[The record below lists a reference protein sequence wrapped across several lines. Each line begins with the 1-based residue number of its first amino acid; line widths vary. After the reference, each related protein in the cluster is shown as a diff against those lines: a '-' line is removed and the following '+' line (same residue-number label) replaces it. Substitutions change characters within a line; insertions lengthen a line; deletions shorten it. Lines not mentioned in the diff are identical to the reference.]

1 MQKNR
6 PFVHV
11 LVWVGTAWLGVQS
24 TLLAATLKN
33 RWSFN
38 EPNGQTVAVDSVG
51 GRNATLMNNA
61 SFDGAGSVW
70 LNSTFGSSDPS
81 GDYVALPSNI
91 LTGYTA
97 ITIEVWYTPYVTALW
112 SRIWDLGNSLNN
124 SGGSTSYFFMR
135 SGDASSGVLGD
146 ITIMVPARNT
156 QQVPGPVIPTG
167 SETHLVWT
175 SDGNTGIARI
185 YVNGQLV
192 GETLGF
198 TNTPAM
204 IGPTTNNWLG
214 RSQYGADPYLNASY
228 NEFRIWDGAL
238 TALEVA
244 GSYIAGPNT
253 VSTSYGTITAVQLQL
268 PSTMLRATAVDARV
282 FATASAVPFPVDVT
296 GMPGLSY
303 RSSNTNVLSVDATGR
318 VRAVGLGTATITVIF
333 DHGAVQRSAQ
343 RDITVLNLEPRLIH
357 RYSFNE
363 PGSYVATDS
372 VGGAHGTIQP
382 AAEQRDGQV
391 WLYGTALSYVDLPAN
406 LINAS
411 TITRNA
417 ITFETW
423 ASFGANANWAR
434 LFDFGNTVGSDG
446 GNYVFFCPRSG
457 SGDTR
462 FIISNTQ
469 PGWSGGGEQGV
480 FIPGILDNRTNVHIV
495 AVLDF
500 GRDLAAVYTNGRL
513 AGLNTAMTR
522 EVSAISNNFS
532 YLGRSLYGADPYLN
546 GSIDEFRIWDGAL
559 SAQQIVAGFRAGP
572 NNTNNAPG
580 QFLGIDIEAPA
591 QLTAEWQVRIR
602 VIGNWQNATNVDLLV
617 DPDMILTSDN
627 TNVLTVGS
635 NGLLTGV
642 APGVATLRARYQ
654 GLEATKQVAV
664 VAPTATLVHR
674 WTFNETQG
682 HRVADVV
689 GGAHGYITIGTNTL
703 GVTNAYWT
711 GQGEL
716 VINTNTALGATDT
729 YIDLPD
735 GIISRL
741 TNNATFE
748 VWLTIYNTDYWSRV
762 FDFGSLPGGPTW
774 LAEPNLFFA
783 RGSRLDWVAGGIA
796 GAALPTGS
804 KVHLV
809 VLYNEREKMAKYFVN
824 GQLSQS
830 SQPGAATLALSQIND
845 TNNWL
850 GRSLYSEPMPTPWRD
865 PYLRAA
871 YDEFRI
877 YSGLLGS
884 AQIAANYAIGPN
896 PPAERPALS
905 ARIQGNQLILSW
917 PVSASGFSLRAS
929 TSLGAS
935 ANWTPVSGTLTVVG
949 DRYQLAVPL
958 ADAPQRYFRLQ
969 Q

>member
-1 MQKNR
+1 MRRTCLITQT
-6 PFVHV
+6 FLAGAV
-11 LVWVGTAWLGVQS
+11 WLGVQTS
-24 TLLAATLKN
+24 GSGATLKN

-38 EPNGQTVAVDSVG
+38 EPTGQTVAVDSVS

-61 SFDGAGSVW
+61 YFDGAGSVW
-70 LNSTFGSSDPS
+70 LNSTIPSSDPT
-81 GDYVALPSNI
+81 GDYVALPANI
-91 LTGYTA
+91 ITGYTA

-135 SGDASSGVLGD
+135 SGNESSGVLGD

-156 QQVPGPVIPTG
+156 QQVPGPIIPAG

-175 SDGNTGIARI
+175 SDGNSGVARI
-185 YVNGQLV
+185 YVNGRLA

-214 RSQYGADPYLNASY
+214 RSQWGADPYLNASY

-244 GSYIAGPNT
+244 GSYVSGPNT
-253 VSTSYGTITAVQLQL
+253 VNTSYGTITAVQLDL
-268 PSTMLRATAVDARV
+268 PATLMRGAAADARV
-282 FATASAVPFPVDVT
+282 TAHASAIPFAVDVT
-296 GMPGLSY
+296 GMPGLTFS
-303 RSSNTNVLSVDATGR
+303 SSNPNVLTVDANGR
-318 VRAVGLGTATITVIF
+318 VRAVGLGTATITVVF
-333 DHGAVQRSAQ
+333 DHGGVQRSAQ

-363 PGSYVATDS
+363 TGSYVATDS
-372 VGGAHGTIQP
+372 VGGAHGTIQL

-391 WLYGTALSYVDLPAN
+391 WLYGTALSYVELPPN
-406 LINAS
+406 LINAN

-423 ASFGANANWAR
+423 ASFGPNANWVR

-446 GNYVFFCPRSG
+446 GNYVFFSPRSG
-457 SGDTR
+457 GNDAR
-462 FIISNTQ
+462 FIISSTQ

-480 FIPGILDNRTNVHIV
+480 FIPGIMDNWTNVHIV
-495 AVLDF
+495 AILDF

-513 AGLNTAMTR
+513 AGLNTSMTR
-522 EVSAISNNFS
+522 ELSAIINNFS
-532 YLGRSLYGADPYLN
+532 YLGRSLYAADPYLN

-559 SAQQIVAGFRAGP
+559 SAQQIVASYRAGA

-580 QFLGIDIEAPA
+580 PFLSLNIETPS

-602 VIGNWQNATNVDLLV
+602 VVGNWQNAPDVDLLA
-617 DPDMILTSDN
+617 DPDLILTSDN
-627 TNVLTVGS
+627 TNVLTVG
-635 NGLLTGV
+635 TGGV
-642 APGVATLRARYQ
+642 ITGIAPGVATLRARYQ
-654 GLEATKQVAV
+654 GLEAARQITV
-664 VAPTATLVHR
+664 VAPAATLVHR
-674 WTFNETQG
+674 WTFNETSG
-682 HRVADVV
+682 SRVADVV
-689 GGAHGYITIGTNTL
+689 GGAHGYITTGTS
-703 GVTNAYWT
+703 GVTNAAWT
-711 GQGEL
+711 GQGQL
-716 VINTNTALGATDT
+716 VINTNAALGAMDT

-748 VWLTIYNTDYWSRV
+748 TWVTIYNNDTWSRV
-762 FDFGSLPGGPTW
+762 FDFGSLPGGPDWT
-774 LAEPNLFFA
+774 AEPNLFFS
-783 RGSRLDWVAGGIA
+783 RGARLDWVSGGIS
-796 GAALPTGS
+796 GPALPTGTL
-804 KVHLV
+804 VHLV
-809 VLYNEREKMAKYFVN
+809 VLYNDLENQAKYYVN
-824 GQLSQS
+824 GVLAGQS
-830 SQPGAATLALSQIND
+830 APGAAALALSQIND

-850 GRSLYSEPMPTPWRD
+850 GRSLYSDPMPTPWRD
-865 PYLRAA
+865 PYLQAA

-877 YSGLLGS
+877 YSGLLSG
-884 AQIAANYAIGPN
+884 AQIAANYAMGPN
-896 PPAERPALS
+896 PPAERPTLA

-917 PVSASGFSLRAS
+917 PASAAGFSVRA
-929 TSLGAS
+929 TPSLGPGATW
-935 ANWTPVSGTLTVVG
+935 APVTGTPTVVG
-949 DRYQLAVPL
+949 DRYELAVPL
-958 ADAPQRYFRLQ
+958 TEASQRYFRLQ